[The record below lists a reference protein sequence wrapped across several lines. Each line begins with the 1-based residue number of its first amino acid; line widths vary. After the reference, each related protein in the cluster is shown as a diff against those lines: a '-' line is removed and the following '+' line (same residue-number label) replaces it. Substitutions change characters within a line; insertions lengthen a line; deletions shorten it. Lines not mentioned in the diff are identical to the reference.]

1 MEFLSILFHDYTFLI
16 VSLGTSLLGFIS
28 GLIGSFAV
36 LKKQSLLGDGVSHA
50 ALPGVILVFILT
62 GFKSLPLLLLGALA
76 SGLLATFLILL
87 VTRYSKVKFDSALAL
102 FLSSFFGLG
111 LIFLTYLQKIPNAQQ
126 AGLNRFI
133 FGQASTMLLSDILV
147 IALISF
153 FNLIILFLFWKEFK
167 LITFDPSYAQS
178 LGYPV
183 KGFSFLLSLM
193 MVLTIVVGLQSVGVV
208 LMSSLLIAP
217 AVAARQWSDRLGVM
231 VFVAGVLGAI
241 SGFLG
246 TLISSSFSKIPT
258 GPSIVIVVS
267 IFVLLS
273 LLFSPKR
280 GIILKVIKRRK
291 MRKKQLDLMEE
302 VINP

>member
-1 MEFLSILFHDYTFLI
+1 MEHLSLLFHDYTFLT
-16 VSLGTSLLGFIS
+16 VSLGASLLGFIS
-28 GLIGSFAV
+28 GIIGSFAV
-36 LKKQSLLGDGVSHA
+36 LKKQSLLGDGISHA

-62 GFKSLPLLLLGALA
+62 GFKSLPLLLLGALI

-111 LIFLTYLQKIPNAQQ
+111 LIFLTYLQKVPNSQQ

-133 FGQASTMLLSDILV
+133 FGQASTMLSSDILI
-147 IALISF
+147 IAIVSL
-153 FNLIILFLFWKEFK
+153 FNLTLLFLFWKEFK
-167 LITFDPSYAQS
+167 LITFDFSYAQS

-183 KGFSFLLSLM
+183 KAFSSLLSLM

-217 AVAARQWSDRLGVM
+217 AVAGRQWSDRLGVM
-231 VFVAGVLGAI
+231 VFIAGIIGAI

-246 TLISSSFSKIPT
+246 TLISSSFSKMPT
-258 GPSIVIVVS
+258 GPCIVVVVS
-267 IFVLLS
+267 FFVLIS

-280 GIILKVIKRRK
+280 GIIFKVLQRRK
-291 MRKKQLDLMEE
+291 IRKKQIDLLEE
-302 VINP
+302 VISR